1 MKISERIFEL
11 MDQRNMTQD
20 DLSKRAGIA
29 QSVISDWKTKKT
41 NPSANKLMNI
51 AAALEFDVKE
61 LLVSPEGELYE

>member
-51 AAALEFDVKE
+51 AAALEVDVKE
-61 LLVSPEGELYE
+61 LLVSPEGELYD